1 MSDDVAEFRCQSAAK
16 SKLGLKIR
24 LLISP
29 QKHTQLIDTTRFYR
43 GEGAISE
50 REKKIFPVLREI
62 RQFGRAFGL
71 AGEFLKVHS
80 QRRREVTLSEPAALE
95 F

>member
-62 RQFGRAFGL
+62 REFGL

-80 QRRREVTLSEPAALE
+80 QRRREATLSEPAALE